1 MRFDNMRH
9 DNIRTEYYSNT
20 KRITKFED
28 LEFLMKL
35 NIFSGNKYSLL
46 KKDKTFNKKVF
57 DRCDG
62 LFFVG
67 FKKTYCAPP
76 LSFEKYFRLK
86 GLSKIYKFPFD
97 LKPIDV
103 EAILWLSDVTLRWG
117 IDNETLRKDFLKLME
132 LIFDLNPILNK
143 LKVKSFSKL
152 YDIGLGVTS
161 CFNVDDIKFFIE
173 NWNYQK
179 REDYPIHQHKILLIE
194 KLMGYLSWVPCE
206 KTLDKILKQKNLDY
220 TEYPIDKLRMMPWK
234 EYNANDIIL

>member
-1 MRFDNMRH
+1 
-9 DNIRTEYYSNT
+9 
-20 KRITKFED
+20 
-28 LEFLMKL
+28 
-35 NIFSGNKYSLL
+35 
-46 KKDKTFNKKVF
+46 
-57 DRCDG
+57 
-62 LFFVG
+62 
-67 FKKTYCAPP
+67 
-76 LSFEKYFRLK
+76 
-86 GLSKIYKFPFD
+86 
-97 LKPIDV
+97 
-103 EAILWLSDVTLRWG
+103 
-117 IDNETLRKDFLKLME
+117 ME